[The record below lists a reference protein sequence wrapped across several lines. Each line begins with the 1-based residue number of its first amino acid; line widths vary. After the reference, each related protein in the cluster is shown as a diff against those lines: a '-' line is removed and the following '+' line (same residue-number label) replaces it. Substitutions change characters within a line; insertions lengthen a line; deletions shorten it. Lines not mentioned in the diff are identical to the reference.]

1 MEKMKP
7 AQAVKLA
14 TKKGE
19 LMWGGRGSRKSPLKA
34 PVRVTLE
41 FLPRGVI
48 MVIDAETGEQ
58 VDKIRT
64 GTEFFAAK
72 APRRKPAP
80 KVEPKPE
87 APAEAPQEESFFAP
101 EEAEAYLIGEKKAD
115 QDEEKPAPVTTRE
128 QWLHAA
134 INLLRPDFVALG
146 LPIPARVQ
154 ISVGFGYGAKA
165 ESKKILG
172 ECWSKSATVD
182 RVNHIFISPEIT
194 DVVDVL
200 ATVVHELVHA
210 ADDNVN
216 GHKGRFAKVAKAL
229 GLTGQMTAT
238 YAGPELAKKLRSIAE
253 QLGAYPHSALYPM
266 GAPISLPKPKE
277 EAPEGDDRDETEGEG
292 ETEAPVS
299 SGPKKQ
305 GTRMLKV
312 VCSEDCEC
320 GGYTVRTTQKWLAM
334 GTPRCPFG
342 GEMEIA
348 A

>member
-1 MEKMKP
+1 MKP
-7 AQAVKLA
+7 AEAAKLA
-14 TKKGE
+14 NKKGE
-19 LMWGGRGSRKSPLKA
+19 LMWGGRGSRKAPLKA
-34 PVRVTLE
+34 PVRITLE
-41 FLPRGVI
+41 FLPRGV
-48 MVIDAETGEQ
+48 VIVVNAETGKQ

-87 APAEAPQEESFFAP
+87 APEAPQDEAFFAP
-101 EEAEAYLIGEKKAD
+101 EEAEAYLIGEKRD
-115 QDEEKPAPVTTRE
+115 QDQDEKPAPIETRE
-128 QWLHAA
+128 QWLQAA
-134 INLLRPDFVALG
+134 IETLRPDFVAVG
-146 LPIPARVQ
+146 LPIPAKVQ

-165 ESKKILG
+165 ESRKILG
-172 ECWSKSATVD
+172 ECWSKAATVD

-194 DVVDVL
+194 DVVEVL

-216 GHKGRFAKVAKAL
+216 GHKGRFKTVAKAL

-238 YAGPELAKKLRSIAE
+238 YASPELAKKLRAIAE
-253 QLGAYPHSALYPM
+253 QLGAYPHSALYPT
-266 GAPISLPKPKE
+266 GAPVSLPKPKE
-277 EAPEGDDRDETEGEG
+277 EAPEGETEGDDETEGET
-292 ETEAPVS
+292 ETPVS

-320 GGYTVRTTQKWLAM
+320 GGYTVRTTQKWLDM